1 METRN
6 KRPWGY
12 FQVLSDTP
20 DHKVKRIVV
29 EPRGSLSLQRHKM
42 RSEHWY
48 AIAGEG
54 HATID
59 GTVIA
64 LRQGIAVDIPK
75 GVAHPVSKIFL
86 PKSWSSSKSRQA
98 LTLVKMIL
106 KGWKISTD
114 GFNQYAFLRQPLLV
128 ARAPRHGGRWFP
140 RRMSNTLAASP
151 PYRLG
156 IL

>member
-12 FQVLSDTP
+12 YQVLSDAP

-29 EPRGSLSLQRHKM
+29 EKGGCLSLQRHQQ

-48 AIAGEG
+48 AVAGEG

-64 LRQGIAVDIPK
+64 LRQGMAVDIPQ
-75 GVAHPVSKIFL
+75 GAVHRLENISNEN
-86 PKSWSSSKSRQA
+86 
-98 LTLVKMIL
+98 LVIIEVQTGTYFGEDDIERLEDK
-106 KGWKISTD
+106 
-114 GFNQYAFLRQPLLV
+114 Y
-128 ARAPRHGGRWFP
+128 GR
-140 RRMSNTLAASP
+140 
-151 PYRLG
+151 
-156 IL
+156 I